1 MGVLWNFVLT
11 SLLLTNAVCILHEKR
26 FLRPRTFYLDGWHK
40 VDSSQGMTIKNQVV
54 GFLIAVQYLRF
65 PLMIINTLMIVLE
78 LITG

>member
-26 FLRPRTFYLDGWHK
+26 FLRSHGWHK
-40 VDSSQGMTIKNQVV
+40 VDSSQGMTIKNQIV

-78 LITG
+78 LVMG